1 MPSSHTARAKIDE
14 NPPQM
19 DPKSMKNRSWTDLG
33 AQGRCRDAS
42 GCAWDGFWAP
52 KCRPKA
58 DLGAPSAR
66 QEWPKAV
73 KKRPQG
79 SPETLRELGGP
90 FPKRPQAPLASPNA
104 VGSVCG
110 SIFQRFRWTRDG
122 SEVRFVSLLPV
133 FYRCRTFCA
142 SNACRAQ
149 KLRKNSR
156 LGLQNRGPGRPGNPR
171 ASKFERQNG
180 QVERKS
186 TSEVPAGPPKIY
198 KWARTRQLRA
208 RKRVQCP
215 R

>member
-1 MPSSHTARAKIDE
+1 
-14 NPPQM
+14 
-19 DPKSMKNRSWTDLG
+19 MKNRSWTDLG

-42 GCAWDGFWAP
+42 GCAWDGSGAP

-66 QEWPKAV
+66 QEWIKTV
-73 KKRPQG
+73 NKRPQG

-142 SNACRAQ
+142 SNAAARKNFEKTVVSGSKIEARGVLGTLGRASSSA
-149 KLRKNSR
+149 KTAKSSEKARPKCPRGLRKFISGR
-156 LGLQNRGPGRPGNPR
+156 ERGNFERESASSAPEERAGPR
-171 ASKFERQNG
+171 ASRAVISESSNG
-180 QVERKS
+180 
-186 TSEVPAGPPKIY
+186 
-198 KWARTRQLRA
+198 
-208 RKRVQCP
+208 
-215 R
+215 

>member
-1 MPSSHTARAKIDE
+1 
-14 NPPQM
+14 
-19 DPKSMKNRSWTDLG
+19 MKNRSWTDLG

-42 GCAWDGFWAP
+42 GCAWDGFRAP

-149 KLRKNSR
+149 KLRKTVVSGSKIEAQGV
-156 LGLQNRGPGRPGNPR
+156 LGTLGR
-171 ASKFERQNG
+171 ASSSAKTAKSSEKARPKCPRGFRKFISGRERGNFERESASSAPE
-180 QVERKS
+180 ER
-186 TSEVPAGPPKIY
+186 AGL
-198 KWARTRQLRA
+198 RSLRA
-208 RKRVQCP
+208 GISESSNG
-215 R
+215 